1 VRAARTTI
9 SCRSALLLAI
19 LILFEAGRG
28 AAQVAR
34 TSAPKPQPQPQAMA
48 QRWRTPLPS
57 GPSAPPTTDG
67 RLVFIALR
75 AGRLSAL
82 TVASG
87 RERWSVE
94 LESTRAP
101 AVGGGMLFVT
111 TSNEIRALAADTGEV
126 KWRFESGPVDAS
138 PVWREGWLIAGIES
152 GEILAIRSTDGKL
165 VWRRAVGRLSAAPAV
180 DGDRVVLPLVE
191 GRVALADLATGE
203 ERWSRRLGGSPGRV
217 LVDDDRVFVG
227 AQDNFFYCLDARS
240 GGVSWRWRTAADV
253 VGLAAVDAERVYFV
267 SLDNVLRALDRF
279 HGSQRWQRALVMRAL
294 DGPVLMDDRILVSGL
309 SADVALFDKRD
320 GSPAGRWTAWA
331 ELGAPVA
338 RVSGEAAMSSDISL
352 VAIAGAISGEW
363 AAVGVGLSRE
373 PPLAP
378 LSTVPGTPLPPEVS
392 PRPPG
397 SSPPAG

>member
-9 SCRSALLLAI
+9 SCRSAPLLAI
-19 LILFEAGRG
+19 LILFEASRG
-28 AAQVAR
+28 AAQIER
-34 TSAPKPQPQPQAMA
+34 TSTPKPQPQPQAMA
-48 QRWRTPLPS
+48 ERWRTPLGS

-67 RLVFIALR
+67 GLVFISLR

-82 TVASG
+82 AVASG

-94 LESTRAP
+94 VEATRAP

-126 KWRFESGPVDAS
+126 KWRFESGPVDAA
-138 PVWREGWLIAGIES
+138 PVWRDGWLIAGIES
-152 GEILAIRSTDGKL
+152 GEILAIRATDGQL
-165 VWRRAVGRLSAAPAV
+165 VWRRTVGRLSAAPAV

-203 ERWSRRLGGSPGRV
+203 ERWSRPLGGSPGRV

-253 VGLAAVDAERVYFV
+253 VGLAVVDAERVYFV
-267 SLDNVLRALDRF
+267 SLDNVVRALDRF
-279 HGSQRWQRALVMRAL
+279 HGSQRWRRALPMRAL
-294 DGPVLMDDRILVSGL
+294 DGPALMDDRILVSGL
-309 SADVALFDKRD
+309 SADVVLFDKRD

-331 ELGAPVA
+331 ELGAPIA
-338 RVSGEAAMSSDISL
+338 RVSGEVALKSDVSL

-378 LSTVPGTPLPPEVS
+378 LSTVPGMPLPPEVS
-392 PRPPG
+392 PRLPG
-397 SSPPAG
+397 S